1 MFCSH
6 CGTKVEE
13 GQRFCSSCGKS
24 LVAGVSSEG
33 RVGEHLQLVGILW
46 IVFSTFRL
54 IGAVATLGIGGLLF
68 SHLPIEVGIRG
79 DFLSTVIS
87 VVGGGLLLTGAAGL
101 AAGLGLLGRRS
112 WARILGLIM
121 AFLSLLEMPFGTM
134 LGIYT
139 LWVLLPAE
147 GEDEYRRI
155 TSGG

>member
-1 MFCSH
+1 
-6 CGTKVEE
+6 
-13 GQRFCSSCGKS
+13 
-24 LVAGVSSEG
+24 VAM
-33 RVGEHLQLVGILW
+33 
-46 IVFSTFRL
+46 
-54 IGAVATLGIGGLLF
+54 LGIGRLLF
-68 SHLPIEVGIRG
+68 PHLPIEVGIRG
-79 DFLSTVIS
+79 DFLPTVIS

-147 GEDEYRRI
+147 GEQEYRRM